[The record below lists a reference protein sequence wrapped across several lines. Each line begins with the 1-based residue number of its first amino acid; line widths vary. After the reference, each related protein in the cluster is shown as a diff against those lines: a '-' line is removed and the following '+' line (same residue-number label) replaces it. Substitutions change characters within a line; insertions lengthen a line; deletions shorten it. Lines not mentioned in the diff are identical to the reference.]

1 MMGRLNLLKKKLLKL
16 GFKNTELLFE
26 SKKHEKVLNLFSIL
40 KNSKKNSRTL
50 CFAGHTDVVPP
61 GDLKAWKYDPFIGKT
76 TKDKI
81 YGRGSSD
88 MKGAIS
94 AWINACENVL
104 SKQKLSFSLALMITG
119 DEEGVA
125 ENGTKKIVSWIKKK
139 NKYKSLHCRR
149 ANKPKQYRRYDKNR
163 KKGKSFFKNK
173 SYWKNWPCRISSL
186 S

>member
-1 MMGRLNLLKKKLLKL
+1 MMARLTIKKKLFKL

-61 GDLKAWKYDPFIGKT
+61 GDLKAWKYDPFIGKV
-76 TKDKI
+76 TKNKI

-104 SKQKLSFSLALMITG
+104 SKENLSFSLALMITG

-125 ENGTKKIVSWIKKK
+125 ENGTKK
-139 NKYKSLHCRR
+139 
-149 ANKPKQYRRYDKNR
+149 
-163 KKGKSFFKNK
+163 
-173 SYWKNWPCRISSL
+173 
-186 S
+186 